1 MINRLLLFSLFLTL
15 LLTGCGK
22 APAAEPA
29 SLGIPVSIQK
39 VGLMDFNETA
49 YFVGELASSQE
60 YDIPTGQP
68 GKIQKVLVKAGDQV
82 SKGQSLF
89 IIEHDQL
96 LVDLRSQETQLKNL
110 VALTELQLTEAQKQF
125 DSVNALYEQGAAS
138 KDNYDQTRL
147 KLDQARFNAANAK
160 ESLKST
166 TSKLRTQI
174 SDATVKS
181 PVRGMVASSSIQ
193 EGQDAGNITAMKI
206 VGTDGMVVN
215 ASVPE
220 SIIAMVKLGQT
231 ASISFGEGST
241 GIAEG
246 RVIRVDSVPGN
257 QSHLYG
263 VEIQLSTV
271 DPALRSGMY
280 AEVSLTTAIHSQSV
294 GIPKNALR
302 KDDQG
307 PFVVIETQGKAA
319 HKTVTTGLVTGEWIE
334 IIEGLHAG
342 DSLIVKGQTYLKD
355 GDPVKVVQ

>member
-1 MINRLLLFSLFLTL
+1 MINRLFLLGLFVTL
-15 LLTGCGK
+15 ILTGCGQ

-29 SLGIPVSIQK
+29 SLGIPVSVQK

-68 GKIQKVLVKAGDQV
+68 GKIQKVLVKAGDRV

-89 IIEHDQL
+89 IIEHNQL
-96 LVDLRSQETQLKNL
+96 LVDLGSQETQLKNQ
-110 VALTELQLTEAQKQF
+110 VALAELQLTEAQRQF
-125 DSVNALYEQGAAS
+125 DSVSALYEQGSAS

-147 KLDQARFNAANAK
+147 KLDQARFNVANAN

-166 TSKLRTQI
+166 TSRLRTQI

-181 PVRGMVASSSIQ
+181 PVSGMVGSSSIQ
-193 EGQDAGNITAMKI
+193 EGQETGNITAMKI
-206 VGTDGMVVN
+206 IGTDGMVVN

-231 ASISFGEGST
+231 AEISFGEGS
-241 GIAEG
+241 IESAEG
-246 RVIRVDSVPGN
+246 RVIRVDSIPGN
-257 QSHLYG
+257 QPHLYG
-263 VEIQLSTV
+263 VEIQLSTIV
-271 DPALRSGMY
+271 PSLRSGMY
-280 AEVSLTTAIHSQSV
+280 VEVSLTTAIHAQSV

-307 PFVVIETQGKAA
+307 TFVVVEAMGKAA

-334 IIEGLHAG
+334 INEGLHAG

-355 GDPVKVVQ
+355 GDPVNIVQ